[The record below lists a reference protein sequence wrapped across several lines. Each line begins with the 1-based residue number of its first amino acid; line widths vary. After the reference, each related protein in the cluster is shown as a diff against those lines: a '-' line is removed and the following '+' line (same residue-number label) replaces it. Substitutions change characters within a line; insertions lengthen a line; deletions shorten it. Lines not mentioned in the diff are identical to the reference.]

1 MQWSWVSTAVSGATE
16 NQMKITASLYS
27 FIAFD
32 MVDYLKLNLFF
43 GRELRK
49 HMLMFIFT
57 AYHLSSQI
65 FFMILLL
72 LGARVRLWF
81 FSTVCLPH
89 FSAHKH
95 VSSIFFLLYC
105 IFLAKNIEIC
115 VISKKRWKLV
125 GHSHKQI
132 RSDGRWCNTD
142 KIILSTNWFGWLI

>member
-1 MQWSWVSTAVSGATE
+1 MQWTRVSTAESGATE

-81 FSTVCLPH
+81 FFYCFPPS
-89 FSAHKH
+89 
-95 VSSIFFLLYC
+95 FF
-105 IFLAKNIEIC
+105 
-115 VISKKRWKLV
+115 
-125 GHSHKQI
+125 
-132 RSDGRWCNTD
+132 DT
-142 KIILSTNWFGWLI
+142 